1 LGGGPPCFP
10 RDFTCPA
17 VLRIFP
23 EVFIFS
29 PTGVLPSTLE
39 LSSSLRLRCLLLLGS
54 PTTPNSRF
62 EARCSMFD
70 SCWNWLK
77 PIPSISNLL
86 LRTSNLESGLG
97 SSRFARRY
105 LGNRV
110 FFPFLRVLRCF
121 SSPACLLRAYV
132 FNTGYPD
139 MTPDGLPH
147 SGIHGSRPAYGSPWH
162 FAADRALLRLLAPRH
177 PPYALCI
184 LTFSDT
190 LEYVNPLCFK
200 L

>member
-1 LGGGPPCFP
+1 MP
-10 RDFTCPA
+10 DA
-17 VLRIFP
+17 
-23 EVFIFS
+23 
-29 PTGVLPSTLE
+29 
-39 LSSSLRLRCLLLLGS
+39 
-54 PTTPNSRF
+54 RF
-62 EARCSMFD
+62 CR
-70 SCWNWLK
+70 NWLAN
-77 PIPSISNLL
+77 SFYSDFEF
-86 LRTSNLESGLG
+86 RASDLEMGLG

-121 SSPACLLRAYV
+121 SSPACLLRVYV

-184 LTFSDT
+184 LTFFDT
-190 LEYVNPLCFK
+190 LEYVNPKCLNRNFYLTEHGCSYAQIRHAPK
-200 L
+200 Q

>member
-1 LGGGPPCFP
+1 MGGGPPCFP

-23 EVFIFS
+23 GVFIFS
-29 PTGVLPSTLE
+29 PTGVLPSMLE

-54 PTTPNSRF
+54 PTTP
-62 EARCSMFD
+62 
-70 SCWNWLK
+70 
-77 PIPSISNLL
+77 IS
-86 LRTSNLESGLG
+86 EKIGLG

-184 LTFSDT
+184 LTLSDT
-190 LEYVNPLCFK
+190 LEYVNPFMLQIVIY
-200 L
+200 LLLL